1 MGYYNLFDFANC
13 KHFRFAQWI
22 IDSPINTKVHCY
34 FEFCKTYLIF
44 FFFDLRLLIIF
55 FGIKIIYRKLGWVE
69 QLCRFDPCEPSSVPS
84 WLTSQPNSKTM
95 LQFRNTRCCQCLKIR
110 GWEIVVWSMEKEKGA
125 WLHVLWQS
133 MLRKHMDCY
142 GPCLWGGEIW

>member
-44 FFFDLRLLIIF
+44 FFFDESE
-55 FGIKIIYRKLGWVE
+55 V
-69 QLCRFDPCEPSSVPS
+69 VPN
-84 WLTSQPNSKTM
+84 QFRNKAIPNSK
-95 LQFRNTRCCQCLKIR
+95 
-110 GWEIVVWSMEKEKGA
+110 
-125 WLHVLWQS
+125 
-133 MLRKHMDCY
+133 
-142 GPCLWGGEIW
+142 IWVIQLLVEETGLPAENHRPVARH